1 MHIEQDLGSARPRL
15 SLNQKLLVLLAVAIA
30 YASNFWPNRAL
41 LGLGMEWLGNPAY
54 EGFAGIFLPHLLLY
68 STVTA
73 LVSGLLWWALVTAG
87 MLPPPRFGNVKR
99 SLVLGVAGGIAAVV
113 LSLAAVWI
121 VAPAGTIRWIDPNG
135 WKIAGNLF
143 SNFFEEFI
151 FRGFVLVGLQAVA
164 GFWPA
169 AIISAA
175 MWALLHTQFPPLI
188 QGSIFLVGIGF
199 AWLVR
204 SAGSI
209 WAPYVGHEVLDIIGD
224 SLIG

>member
-1 MHIEQDLGSARPRL
+1 LP
-15 SLNQKLLVLLAVAIA
+15 LNHKLLVLLAVALA

-41 LGLGMEWLGNPAY
+41 LGIGLKWLGYPAY

-68 STVTA
+68 STLMA
-73 LVSGLLWWALVTAG
+73 LVSGLLWWALVRAG
-87 MLPPPRFGNVKR
+87 MLPPPRFGDPKR
-99 SLVLGVAGGIAAVV
+99 SLILGAAGGLLALAV
-113 LSLAAVWI
+113 SLLAVWT
-121 VAPAGTIRWIDPNG
+121 VLPAGTIRWIDPNG

-151 FRGFVLVGLQAVA
+151 FRGFILVGLRAVA

-175 MWALLHTQFPPLI
+175 LWALLHTQFPALL
-188 QGSIFLVGIGF
+188 QGAIFLVGIGF
-199 AWLVR
+199 AWLAR
-204 SAGSI
+204 SAHSL
-209 WAPYVGHEVLDIIGD
+209 WAPYVAHEVLDILGD